1 MTNRLSVSLP
11 ALNRTVPLNAYVA
24 AVKLA
29 KANPET
35 EFKTGLDTW
44 WPTTGAEIRRQYRR
58 AVHDRI
64 NRAIPLAV
72 YCGGRGANIMQG
84 VIADM
89 MKDTKANEAVY
100 REAARLARAQAEGET
115 TTC

>member
-1 MTNRLSVSLP
+1 MK
-11 ALNRTVPLNAYVA
+11 A
-24 AVKLA
+24 A
-29 KANPET
+29 KAKPEAT
-35 EFKTGLDTW
+35 FKTGLDTW

-72 YCGGRGANIMQG
+72 YCGGRGARYVEQA
-84 VIADM
+84 IADAM
-89 MKDTKANEAVY
+89 GDVRVNEAVS

-115 TTC
+115 TPC